1 MLMAR
6 IAVFAMLVVGGP
18 VIRSVHMIG
27 AMVVLGRVLRRPTS
41 GRCRGRGSRGFLRD
55 AHIRQCLPD
64 EVDRRLRALELDA
77 HGAGRAPPRLD
88 DAGDLAEPVGE
99 RPGAPSV
106 TDTIGRESVG

>member
-1 MLMAR
+1 
-6 IAVFAMLVVGGP
+6 
-18 VIRSVHMIG
+18 MIG

-55 AHIRQCLPD
+55 AHIGQCLPD

-77 HGAGRAPPRLD
+77 HGAGRAHLGLD
-88 DAGDLAEPVGE
+88 DAGDLAETVAD

-106 TDTIGRESVG
+106 TDTRSEEHTSELQSLMRISYAVLFFKK